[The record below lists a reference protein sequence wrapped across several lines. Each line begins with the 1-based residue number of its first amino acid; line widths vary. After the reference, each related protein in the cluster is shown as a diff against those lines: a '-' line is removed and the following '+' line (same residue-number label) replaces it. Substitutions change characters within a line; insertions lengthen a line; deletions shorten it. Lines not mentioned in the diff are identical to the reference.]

1 MMSLRQ
7 LAPILDLFLVS
18 PCPLCQRAGQPLLC
32 LDCQQQLQDCRQG
45 DRKDYQQSQQAISD
59 PLLQKLQLPLVSWG
73 RYEGPLKRAIA
84 QLKYHDTPALAEPL
98 GEGLAETWLR
108 AQQNNQAKIRPWVIP
123 VPMHREKQ
131 RQRGFNQAE
140 LIARSFC
147 RHTGLPMLAQGL
159 QRIQATQAQF
169 ELSPAERQRNVAQA
183 FAIGPELLRQQRR
196 RQQRPVLLLDDIYTT
211 GATVGAIAQL
221 LAAAHIPIAGV
232 VAVAQASSRAQ
243 PLSQS

>member
-1 MMSLRQ
+1 MMLLRQ

-18 PCPLCQRAGQPLLC
+18 PCPLCERAGQPLLC
-32 LDCQQQLQDCRQG
+32 FDCQQQLQDCQKS
-45 DRKDYQQSQQAISD
+45 DWKAWEQSQQAIAAS
-59 PLLQKLQLPLVSWG
+59 PLQEGLQLPLVSWG
-73 RYEGPLKRAIA
+73 RYEGQLKRAIA
-84 QLKYHDTPALAEPL
+84 QLKYHNTPALAEPL
-98 GEGLAETWLR
+98 GEGLAEAWLR
-108 AQQNNQAKIRPWVIP
+108 SQQSNQAKNRPWVIP

-147 RHTGLPMLAQGL
+147 RHTGLPLLAQGL
-159 QRIQATQAQF
+159 RRIQATQAQF

-183 FAIGPELLRQQRR
+183 FAIGPELLKQRR
-196 RQQRPVLLLDDIYTT
+196 RQQRPILLLDDIYTT

-232 VAVAQASSRAQ
+232 VAVAQASSRAR
-243 PLSQS
+243 PLSQ